1 MEMSTTATT
10 KTNGHILKER
20 APLCLKGRQ
29 DVHFVD
35 QKTVIILYI
44 VISYKHNGGQ
54 IVLIVYTIYR
64 CGKEDIFILICIP
77 SHFLSFYL
85 VS

>member
-1 MEMSTTATT
+1 MEMATTATT

-29 DVHFVD
+29 DVPFVD

-44 VISYKHNGGQ
+44 VISYKHIWRSSCFNR
-54 IVLIVYTIYR
+54 LYN
-64 CGKEDIFILICIP
+64 L
-77 SHFLSFYL
+77 
-85 VS
+85 

>member
-1 MEMSTTATT
+1 MEMATTATT

-35 QKTVIILYI
+35 QETVIILYI
-44 VISYKHNGGQ
+44 VISYKN
-54 IVLIVYTIYR
+54 IWRSSCFNRLYN
-64 CGKEDIFILICIP
+64 L
-77 SHFLSFYL
+77 
-85 VS
+85 